1 MVLGE
6 GILIDFLLSGQNIP
20 FLIAYVV
27 MLAFGLVA
35 VIGGAVGHGHDHDA
49 DVGGHDIAHGA
60 DGHLPGDLN
69 HDGHVDF
76 GDTVLGFLG
85 LGKAPLTM
93 LLVSFAWCFGSCGFV
108 TQWIAKGIA
117 EALLPAGAA
126 ALIALFPA
134 LVLHSFVARGIG
146 YFTSREDSTAVHSDS
161 FVGKTATVVIGQ
173 TTKGKPT
180 QAKLKDQHG
189 QTHYVL
195 VEPHRDEDV
204 LNAGEEVIIVARR
217 GTLFEVMPND
227 FDLIANHLRV
237 AEGPKEQN

>member
-1 MVLGE
+1 VVR
-6 GILIDFLLSGQNIP
+6 FLTDGQNIP

-35 VIGGAVGHGHDHDA
+35 VIGGALGHGHGHDHDV
-49 DVGGHDIAHGA
+49 DVDVAGHDM
-60 DGHLPGDLN
+60 DGHLHGDLN
-69 HDGHVDF
+69 HDGDVDF

-85 LGKAPLTM
+85 LGKAPVTM

-108 TQWIAKGIA
+108 TQWIAKSTA
-117 EALLPAGAA
+117 ENLLPAGVA

-134 LVLHSFVARGIG
+134 LVLHSFVAKGIG
-146 YFTSREDSTAVHSDS
+146 YFTARDDSTAVHSDS
-161 FVGKTATVVIGQ
+161 FVGKTAIVVIGQ

-195 VEPHRDEDV
+195 VEPHRDEDI
-204 LNAGEEVIIVARR
+204 LNAGDEVIIVARQ

-227 FDLIANHLRV
+227 IDLISAHLRV
-237 AEGPKEQN
+237 ADRPKEQV